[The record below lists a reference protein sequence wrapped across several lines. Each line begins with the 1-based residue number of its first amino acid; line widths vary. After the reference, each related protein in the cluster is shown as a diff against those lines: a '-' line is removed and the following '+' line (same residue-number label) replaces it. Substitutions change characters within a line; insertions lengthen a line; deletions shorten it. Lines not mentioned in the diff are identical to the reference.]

1 MSIVKPTKI
10 RIDASSFCQ
19 LRCPGCP
26 VHNRTASSA
35 VGKCFL
41 KLSDLEKVIDENPH
55 IRMIELSNYGEMFLN
70 PELVEIMKLARG
82 RGVIL
87 SADNGVNLNHAKTG
101 VLEELVRERFRSL
114 TCSIDG
120 ASHETYRIYRAGG
133 DFATVIENIRKIN
146 VFKGKYVSDY
156 PHLTWQMI
164 LFGHNEH
171 EIPAAKRLAGQLG
184 MRFKLK
190 LPWDSRFS
198 PVRDRQSVIKE
209 IGAITR
215 EEYKEKHRR
224 SYTWGLCHQLWH
236 HPQINADG
244 EVLGCSCN
252 FWGDFGGNAFRD
264 GLSASLN
271 SEKMAYARQMLLGR
285 KPPRQDIPCA
295 TCSMYAEMTSSGRFL
310 RERPA
315 LPYRVV
321 FGIQSLIW
329 KHSFPPHFRRRPRS
343 TS

>member
-1 MSIVKPTKI
+1 VSIVKPTKV
-10 RIDASSFCQ
+10 RIEASSYCQ

-26 VHNRTASSA
+26 VHSRTATSA

-41 KLSDLEKVIDENPH
+41 KLSDLEKVIDDNPH

-70 PELVEIMKLARG
+70 PELAEIMKLACG

-101 VLEELVRERFRSL
+101 VLEELVRQHFRSL

-120 ASHETYRIYRAGG
+120 ASNETYRIYRAGG

-146 VFKGKYVSDY
+146 MFKEEYGSGY

-184 MRFKLK
+184 MKFKLK

-198 PVRDRQSVIKE
+198 PVQDRESVMKE
-209 IGAITR
+209 IGAVTR
-215 EEYKEKHRR
+215 EEYKEKLGR
-224 SYTWGLCHQLWH
+224 SYTWGVCHQLWH

-264 GLSASLN
+264 GLLASLN
-271 SEKMAYARQMLLGR
+271 SEKMIYARQMLLGR

-295 TCSMYAEMTSSGRFL
+295 TCSMYAETTSSDRFL

-315 LPYRVV
+315 FPYRLV
-321 FGIQSLIW
+321 FGIQSFLW
-329 KHSFPPHFRRRPRS
+329 KHPFPPPFRRRPGS
-343 TS
+343 TP